1 MDARPRQN
9 PSRRADTRCLFVSQ
23 EGMVLISSLLI
34 LASVSLLAFGL
45 AGDSTTELRIAG
57 NRRLHEQAF
66 DLADGGTNVG
76 VQALLDCLNEAV
88 DPDVDYPDSATAV
101 ELVPGALY
109 LRNFQKDS
117 TLRDDIMGY
126 NGPTPG
132 TISFALSSSA
142 GGGDPSDSSVT
153 IEIQRLSAKLLAG
166 SSIEFAAGY
175 EGVGKGAGTG
185 SIGVYYSISGLATTP
200 AQSTT
205 PARSEVATVFRK
217 VSNVIAG
224 AQ

>member
-1 MDARPRQN
+1 MDASPVEN
-9 PSRRADTRCLFVSQ
+9 APRRAERREFLASH

-57 NRRLHEQAF
+57 NKRLRQQAF

-76 VQALLDCLNEAV
+76 VQALLDYLNEAV
-88 DPDVDYPDSATAV
+88 DPDQDYPDPQAEV
-101 ELVPGALY
+101 ELVEGTLY
-109 LRNFQKDS
+109 LRNFQLDP
-117 TLRDDIMGY
+117 TMRDDIMGY

-132 TISFALSSSA
+132 TISFEISSNP
-142 GGGDPSDSSVT
+142 GGTDPSDSNVT

-185 SIGVYYSISGLATTP
+185 SIGVYYSIDSRATNP
-200 AQSTT
+200 VQSPT